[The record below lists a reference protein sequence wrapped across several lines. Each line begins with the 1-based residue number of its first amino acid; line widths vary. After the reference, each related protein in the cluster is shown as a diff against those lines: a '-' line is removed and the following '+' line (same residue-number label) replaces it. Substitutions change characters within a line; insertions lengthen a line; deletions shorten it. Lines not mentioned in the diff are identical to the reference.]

1 EQMCADLAR
10 DNPTFAE
17 PNISDADLR
26 RMWDRMRVLQE
37 LRAAKLKD
45 NDFEGYLSTFDGHK
59 RFAGFRAAAHRMRD
73 PDYWR
78 CLNLTWDNIE
88 ISYLDLDAWVALFES
103 KRGQRYEL
111 MSEADRGTFARLPDR
126 LKIFRGYA
134 HSKAKNGLSW
144 SLSEAKAR
152 WFADYA
158 GGGRRLYLCGPGGK
172 QRSMLVSGQCFKRD
186 VLAYFNEREE
196 QEIVIHP

>member
-1 EQMCADLAR
+1 SLEDGRPAQEYGEPACDAQTASPSTVSPSIEQMCADLAR
-10 DNPTFAE
+10 DNPTSAE

-111 MSEADRGTFARLPDR
+111 MS
-126 LKIFRGYA
+126 
-134 HSKAKNGLSW
+134 
-144 SLSEAKAR
+144 
-152 WFADYA
+152 
-158 GGGRRLYLCGPGGK
+158 
-172 QRSMLVSGQCFKRD
+172 
-186 VLAYFNEREE
+186 
-196 QEIVIHP
+196 